1 MTSVILCIF
10 IAGYALIALEGW
22 TKVNKSAVTI
32 RDSFLADESK
42 GYNEGGRHE
51 QKCRKFPSGRI
62 FIYWL

>member
-10 IAGYALIALEGW
+10 IVGYALRGLEGW
-22 TKVNKSAVTI
+22 TKVNKSAVSI

>member
-1 MTSVILCIF
+1 MTTAIICIF
-10 IAGYALIALEGW
+10 IVGYGLIAMENW

-51 QKCRKFPSGRI
+51 QKCRKFPSGGT
-62 FIYWL
+62 